1 MAGCGEYT
9 GGVAAGQ
16 LWASV
21 IRVLGMLEGSGPV
34 GKGLSIPRGRWP
46 EELREKGAVT
56 KSQPWQEVTLV
67 AEGVYLFSVYTSS
80 SMRTSLGSVSFFM
93 G

>member
-1 MAGCGEYT
+1 MAGRGEFT

-34 GKGLSIPRGRWP
+34 GKDLFIPRGKWP
-46 EELREKGAVT
+46 EEL
-56 KSQPWQEVTLV
+56 
-67 AEGVYLFSVYTSS
+67 
-80 SMRTSLGSVSFFM
+80 
-93 G
+93 

>member
-1 MAGCGEYT
+1 MFLRASCLWGVRDRAWILTTECVDRASCVYKPQSLYT

-34 GKGLSIPRGRWP
+34 GKDLFVPRGRWP

-56 KSQPWQEVTLV
+56 K
-67 AEGVYLFSVYTSS
+67 
-80 SMRTSLGSVSFFM
+80 
-93 G
+93 

>member
-1 MAGCGEYT
+1 MWTELAVFINLSLCHQLVSRPGGWSVEGRRPDVMAGRGEYT
-9 GGVAAGQ
+9 GGMAAGQ

-56 KSQPWQEVTLV
+56 K
-67 AEGVYLFSVYTSS
+67 
-80 SMRTSLGSVSFFM
+80 
-93 G
+93 